1 MILLS
6 FIILF
11 IFEKKIMKRL
21 LLLFLAVIA
30 SLVSCSDFWWA
41 SSDATPYLN
50 LQVENVNSEF
60 SVVKVSLINNEFE
73 DLNIIS
79 GTTQF
84 FELTNQVTGD
94 LSDINILVDIDCAAQ
109 GPITLSTQLDYS
121 YGSAYIRII
130 DSNYDNNISMNCE
143 DATIYR

>member
-1 MILLS
+1 
-6 FIILF
+6 
-11 IFEKKIMKRL
+11 MKR
-21 LLLFLAVIA
+21 LLFLAVIV

-41 SSDATPYLN
+41 PSDATPYLN

-79 GTTQF
+79 GTTHF

-94 LSDINILVDIDCAAQ
+94 LSDINISVDIDCIAQ
-109 GPITLSTQLDYS
+109 GPITLSKQLDFS
-121 YGSAYIRII
+121 NGTAIIRII
-130 DSNYDNNISMNCE
+130 DRNYDTDVSMNCE
-143 DATIYR
+143 DANILM

>member
-1 MILLS
+1 MV
-6 FIILF
+6 
-11 IFEKKIMKRL
+11 IFKKKIMKK
-21 LLLFLAVIA
+21 LLFLAVIV

-41 SSDATPYLN
+41 SSDANPYLN
-50 LQVENVNSEF
+50 VQVENYNSEF

-73 DLNIIS
+73 DLNIVS
-79 GTTQF
+79 GGFQV
-84 FELTNQVTGD
+84 FELTNLVEGD
-94 LSDINILVDIDCAAQ
+94 LSWSSISTLTDINILVDIDCIAQ
-109 GPITLSTQLDYS
+109 GAITLSTQLDFS

>member
-1 MILLS
+1 M
-6 FIILF
+6 
-11 IFEKKIMKRL
+11 KKL
-21 LLLFLAVIA
+21 LLISAIV

-41 SSDATPYLN
+41 SSDATSYLN

-94 LSDINILVDIDCAAQ
+94 LSDINILVDIDCIAQ
-109 GPITLSTQLDYS
+109 GPITLSTQLDFS